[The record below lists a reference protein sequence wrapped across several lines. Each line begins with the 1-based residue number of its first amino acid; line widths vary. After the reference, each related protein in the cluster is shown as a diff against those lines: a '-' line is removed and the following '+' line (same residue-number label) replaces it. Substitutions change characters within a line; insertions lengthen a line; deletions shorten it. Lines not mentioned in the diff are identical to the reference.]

1 MKLTK
6 QALKQIIKEEL
17 EAVMNEGAELTDEK
31 HLKIEILASV
41 LSDGKDAKKQLKGL
55 ETLLYYIQRPFG
67 PRYED
72 GIKRA
77 ADNLPY
83 IKAKRDFNLKD
94 EQTVHSLIAMHK
106 RIMKNPK
113 ETYERLHDDISQV
126 TQGKQIHKMA
136 KEKLGDVAGASGE
149 ASRSFMDKAGSFIR
163 GKGFR
168 EE

>member
-6 QALKQIIKEEL
+6 ETLKQIIKEEL

-31 HLKIEILASV
+31 HLKIEILTSV
-41 LSDGKDAKKQLKGL
+41 LGDGKDAKKQLKGL

-72 GIKRA
+72 GIERA
-77 ADNLPY
+77 ADNLPF

-94 EQTVHSLIAMHK
+94 EQTVNSLIAMHK

-113 ETYERLHDDISQV
+113 ETYETLFDDISQV
-126 TQGKQIHKMA
+126 TQGDQIHKMA
-136 KEKLGDVAGASGE
+136 KEKFGDVAGASGQ
-149 ASRSFMDKAGSFIR
+149 ASRSFMQKAGSFLT
-163 GKGFR
+163 GKGFK